1 MYMCTYIFSLC
12 ESPSSSYL
20 FLPFDHDARHGRG
33 QVDSLKSRRTRMLSL
48 DDNAIRLSL
57 FAIAC
62 ERGERFISP
71 CAHGWL
77 TLSLSLSY
85 RFQIITTLSTPKR
98 NFLYR
103 GDGIYVNFS
112 RVLGSASLPQG
123 QPRVFQ
129 LSAISRRNNSSPL
142 LGIDVTRNYVAEVA
156 YHEGCMEYQ
165 RKEEDRDVR
174 KETDREGRE
183 RERCKVER
191 GREVKND
198 YHSSCN
204 AVRKRVVGHPL

>member
-1 MYMCTYIFSLC
+1 MM
-12 ESPSSSYL
+12 
-20 FLPFDHDARHGRG
+20 HHGRG
-33 QVDSLKSRRTRMLSL
+33 QVDSLKSRHTRMLPL

-77 TLSLSLSY
+77 TLSLSLFLSGY

-112 RVLGSASLPQG
+112 GVLEPAPSPR

-129 LSAISRRNNSSPL
+129 LSTISRRNNSSPL

-165 RKEEDRDVR
+165 RKEDRDTQRRRRR
-174 KETDREGRE
+174 KRDGE
-183 RERCKVER
+183 RERRCKVAR
-191 GREVKND
+191 GRGGSGEKRLSFILQRGSEEGGR
-198 YHSSCN
+198 SSVIGTRPREN
-204 AVRKRVVGHPL
+204 

>member
-1 MYMCTYIFSLC
+1 MANS
-12 ESPSSSYL
+12 
-20 FLPFDHDARHGRG
+20 
-33 QVDSLKSRRTRMLSL
+33 
-48 DDNAIRLSL
+48 
-57 FAIAC
+57 
-62 ERGERFISP
+62 
-71 CAHGWL
+71 
-77 TLSLSLSY
+77 LSLSLY

-112 RVLGSASLPQG
+112 GVLEPALLSPR

-165 RKEEDRDVR
+165 RNEERDIQGDV
-174 KETDREGRE
+174 EGRE
-183 RERCKVER
+183 RERER
-191 GREVKND
+191 EAMQ
-198 YHSSCN
+198 SC
-204 AVRKRVVGHPL
+204 GEGGGIW

>member
-1 MYMCTYIFSLC
+1 MANS
-12 ESPSSSYL
+12 
-20 FLPFDHDARHGRG
+20 
-33 QVDSLKSRRTRMLSL
+33 
-48 DDNAIRLSL
+48 
-57 FAIAC
+57 
-62 ERGERFISP
+62 
-71 CAHGWL
+71 
-77 TLSLSLSY
+77 LSLSLY

-112 RVLGSASLPQG
+112 GVLEPALLSPR

-165 RKEEDRDVR
+165 RNEERDIQGDV
-174 KETDREGRE
+174 EGRE
-183 RERCKVER
+183 RERGRRCKVVEKGVVSGEKRLSFILQR
-191 GREVKND
+191 GSEE
-198 YHSSCN
+198 
-204 AVRKRVVGHPL
+204 GHPL